1 MGYGW
6 NLELVRKRDVCQFI
20 YIPNTWANKSVW
32 NYSIGM
38 LLQDVTLLPVSMVTG
53 TKLLGMWGAFLEI
66 TDVLAR
72 LLLGS
77 ADIVDEDLTLIE
89 RFFVLLYDRTGS
101 TASTNGARRLLF
113 KNKGKSIGN
122 CPPTLNAL
130 LQHI

>member
-1 MGYGW
+1 MGKQKC
-6 NLELVRKRDVCQFI
+6 LELLYWYAFI
-20 YIPNTWANKSVW
+20 GCDIASRFNGHGNKTAW
-32 NYSIGM
+32 NV
-38 LLQDVTLLPVSMVTG
+38 L
-53 TKLLGMWGAFLEI
+53 GAFLEI

-113 KNKGKSIGN
+113 TNKGKSIGN

-130 LQHI
+130 LQHIYRCILQSSSWRQA

>member
-1 MGYGW
+1 MGKQKC
-6 NLELVRKRDVCQFI
+6 LELLYWYAFTGCDIASRF
-20 YIPNTWANKSVW
+20 NGHGNKTAW
-32 NYSIGM
+32 N
-38 LLQDVTLLPVSMVTG
+38 V
-53 TKLLGMWGAFLEI
+53 WGAFLEI

-77 ADIVDEDLTLIE
+77 ADIVEEDLTLIE

-130 LQHI
+130 LRHI